1 MTGRDSGGVPWAGRE
16 LPGSGLEHDTG
27 AADPAVR
34 GALAAGDV
42 DALAA
47 VLPGARLLVPVV
59 AAAAEVDENGADKV
73 SEMAAVTLVAPDGRR
88 ALPAFTGTD
97 ALAAWDPSARPV
109 PVTAQ
114 RAAQAALG
122 EGCELLV
129 LDPAGPTARELPG
142 SLVWALADGRE
153 WMDPAV
159 DEHVRTTVAAC
170 LADVP
175 QVRTHHL
182 EPTGSGTLR
191 LVLELVPGLD
201 ADTVSRIVGDA
212 GEQIAADDGVRR
224 RVDGIAVALR

>member
-1 MTGRDSGGVPWAGRE
+1 M
-16 LPGSGLEHDTG
+16 
-27 AADPAVR
+27 
-34 GALAAGDV
+34 
-42 DALAA
+42 
-47 VLPGARLLVPVV
+47 
-59 AAAAEVDENGADKV
+59 
-73 SEMAAVTLVAPDGRR
+73 
-88 ALPAFTGTD
+88 
-97 ALAAWDPSARPV
+97 
-109 PVTAQ
+109 
-114 RAAQAALG
+114 RAASSSSSTRR
-122 EGCELLV
+122 
-129 LDPAGPTARELPG
+129 GPRELPG